1 MKVYRPVFTR
11 NVIIIDT
18 VWGIVSPLI
27 IVSPLLIWA
36 WKVYGSDSSYF
47 WGFISFIP
55 FFVAVLLFLPYLTRI
70 QWKMWVRKERC
81 ATYFQTQNTLAI
93 KIPFQPVKFVCRQ
106 ECVGFMPGGERLLL
120 RDGTVYE
127 LPGAPAGDVHD
138 LSRGEEIIKSWWPE
152 IDIED
157 LRARRYR
164 ELPGCGGIVAAVVT
178 VVLLNSSA
186 HMILKSNGVLPAGE
200 LGSLVFDGWLL
211 FAFVVSSRVVT
222 RRYHQFVFPLPVKEV
237 AQEIGAGG
245 LE

>member
-11 NVIIIDT
+11 NVIVIDT

-27 IVSPLLIWA
+27 IASPLLIWA
-36 WKVYGSDSSYF
+36 WKVYWSDSSYF

-55 FFVAVLLFLPYLTRI
+55 PFVAVLLFLLYLTQI
-70 QWKMWVRKERC
+70 QWKLWVRKERW
-81 ATYFQTQNTLAI
+81 ATYFQTRNSLAI

-106 ECVGFMPGGERLLL
+106 ECVGFMPGGERLVL

-178 VVLLNSSA
+178 VVLLNSSVD
-186 HMILKSNGVLPAGE
+186 MVLQFNGILPAGE
-200 LGSLVFDGWLL
+200 LGSFVFDGWLL
-211 FAFVVSSRVVT
+211 FASVVISRVVT
-222 RRYHQFVFPLPVKEV
+222 RRYQEFTFPLPVKEV

>member
-1 MKVYRPVFTR
+1 MKAYRPVFTPK
-11 NVIIIDT
+11 VIVIDT

-36 WKVYGSDSSYF
+36 WEVYGSESSYF
-47 WGFISFIP
+47 WRFVSFVPP
-55 FFVAVLLFLPYLTRI
+55 FTLVLVFLTYLTRI
-70 QWKMWVRKERC
+70 QWKLWVRKERW
-81 ATYFQTQNTLAI
+81 ATYFQTRNTLAI
-93 KIPFQPVKFVCRQ
+93 KIPFQPITFLKRQ
-106 ECVGFMPGGERLLL
+106 ACLGFMPGGDRIVL
-120 RDGTVYE
+120 RDGTVCE
-127 LPGAPAGDVHD
+127 LPGAPAGVVHD

-222 RRYHQFVFPLPVKEV
+222 RWYHQFVFPLPVKEV